1 MAQQTIHKVPVVR
14 MGGGFIKAVLNNGAE
29 TVFGR
34 DEREIAERL
43 KVRLHTLRSSPTRK
57 GGNATH

>member
-1 MAQQTIHKVPVVR
+1 